1 MPFFVRTPGRAAA
14 TVDAQVSLLD
24 LAPTFA
30 AYAGT
35 TMPLARGVSL
45 KGLISDPQAT
55 LTRTWVF
62 MEGPRRA
69 NSWQA
74 VKSRQAKY
82 IVYAQGFKEYYDLV
96 ADPYELTNKANDP
109 AYASR
114 VSAAQTAL
122 TALRP

>member
-1 MPFFVRTPGRAAA
+1 
-14 TVDAQVSLLD
+14 
-24 LAPTFA
+24 
-30 AYAGT
+30 
-35 TMPLARGVSL
+35 MPLARGVSL
-45 KGLISDPQAT
+45 KNVITDPQAT

-74 VKSRQAKY
+74 VKSRTAKY
-82 IVYAQGFKEYYDLV
+82 IVYAQGFKEYYDLA
-96 ADPYELTNKANDP
+96 ADPYELVNRANDP

-114 VSAAQTAL
+114 VSTAQAAL